1 MKARYVIG
9 GIVVLWMA
17 AYTAAVK
24 AETIATLNNKAGGKI
39 VLTDRPCVHKGVTH
53 DKLNFVY
60 NYDTSGYS
68 SEGCWGIE
76 GEVVAVVWFDSQ
88 GTMRYPLVNFTI
100 NQNYNTK
107 KNNGY
112 KY

>member
-1 MKARYVIG
+1 MKKTLALLLLCLSVH
-9 GIVVLWMA
+9 VS
-17 AYTAAVK
+17 